1 MKTLEQYLDALVS
14 RGRYTFS
21 KAEAQNAIQASPK
34 GLIAAAERLRKKRRL
49 LSPKRGFY
57 VILRPED
64 QAIGAPSP
72 ERWIDPLMRHLH
84 ADYRIS
90 LLRAAAFHGSSH
102 QAAMVFQVI
111 APKQIKDI
119 VVGRHRIQFVYQ
131 EPNAFERANRSEWL
145 SQLKSDA
152 GFAKI
157 AGPELTLLDTARY
170 FHKAAGINGA
180 AQIVHD
186 LGAKADVRK
195 LAAAA
200 KVYEN
205 SAVRRLGYLLE
216 HFQIQRQAD
225 ALVPFAKKAK
235 SIKLLDPASKSLSLI
250 ASRSHP
256 SLSNAKWKLY
266 INEAVEID
274 T

>member
-1 MKTLEQYLDALVS
+1 MKTLEQYLDTLVS
-14 RGRYTFS
+14 LGRYTFS
-21 KAEAQNAIQASPK
+21 KADAQNALHASPK

-49 LSPKRGFY
+49 VSPKRGFY
-57 VILRPED
+57 LILRPED

-72 ERWIDPLMRHLH
+72 ERWIAPLMDYLH
-84 ADYRIS
+84 SDYRIS

-119 VVGRHRIQFVYQ
+119 VVGRHRVQFIYQ
-131 EPNAFERANRSEWL
+131 EPKAFKQTNRSEWL
-145 SQLKSDA
+145 GQLKSET

-157 AGPELTLLDTARY
+157 ASPELTLLDTARY

-186 LGAKADVRK
+186 LGTKADVRK

-225 ALVPFAKKAK
+225 ALLPFAKKAK
-235 SIKLLDPASKSLSLI
+235 SAKLLDPASRPLSSIVGKSNPGLL
-250 ASRSHP
+250 
-256 SLSNAKWKLY
+256 NAKWKLI